1 MSGINMQLAWA
12 PDTARLQTQKSYLE
26 ELLSTTATTLHT
38 LREKQTRT
46 DRILATGPSPRTKK
60 KRIMQTR
67 WRTGKT
73 IKTCENEERVILD
86 CLKVCN
92 NNLQALQNLEAC
104 NYPAFAEPSFT
115 PLSWYSN
122 ATPDTRGADFWN
134 GFGDECSPF
143 QKQSQYLT
151 AQDVEVAPHLTYEE
165 AVLETLQLSARPL
178 VDIPVRRAR
187 RLACR
192 EPQTSLLSP
201 LAATF
206 EPDEKKHGIAPVK
219 DKLTLAGLLSSNRV
233 RQLRSLPKRRFS
245 DAAVGHLFRCL
256 SRPRFVKEVKY
267 ASWSPGS
274 SPESTD
280 EEDTIMAIR
289 RSTRLRSTAF

>member
-1 MSGINMQLAWA
+1 MQLVWT
-12 PDTARLQTQKSYLE
+12 PDTARLQNQKTYLE
-26 ELLSTTATTLHT
+26 DLLSKTATTLHT

-92 NNLQALQNLEAC
+92 NNLQALQTLEAC
-104 NYPAFAEPSFT
+104 NYPALSEPNFT
-115 PLSWYSN
+115 PLSWYTN
-122 ATPDTRGADFWN
+122 ATPDTPGVDLWN
-134 GFGDECSPF
+134 GFGDQCSPF
-143 QKQSQYLT
+143 QKQSQYMT

-165 AVLETLQLSARPL
+165 AVLETLQPSAHTLVQFPVPSARRQAFRQSQP
-178 VDIPVRRAR
+178 
-187 RLACR
+187 
-192 EPQTSLLSP
+192 SLLSP
-201 LAATF
+201 LATTF
-206 EPDEKKHGIAPVK
+206 QPDEEKHGTSPVK

-256 SRPRFVKEVKY
+256 SQPRFDKEVKY
-267 ASWSPGS
+267 ASWSPGPS
-274 SPESTD
+274 SESTD

-289 RSTRLRSTAF
+289 RKTRLRSTAF